1 MAFSPC
7 TLVFI
12 IKPAHNLFLLAS
24 TGVTNTHGPSP
35 QPTSCSQTTATGSY
49 SPMVIKSGY
58 YLLGTINLIFI
69 FLSLSICLS
78 LFLFLRLSFCQ
89 SCLLIFWR
97 FWAQGAHPRRQKVRL
112 FYVVKSNYISY
123 GDPPFYRLEGVYVQG
138 VQCVINLGGGSW
150 A

>member
-24 TGVTNTHGPSP
+24 TGVTNTHGPSS

-49 SPMVIKSGY
+49 SPMSGY
-58 YLLGTINLIFI
+58 YLLGIMNLIFI

-89 SCLLIFWR
+89 SCLLIFGDFEHKER
-97 FWAQGAHPRRQKVRL
+97 THVCRQKVRL
-112 FYVVKSNYISY
+112 FYVVKSKYISY

-138 VQCVINLGGGSW
+138 VQCVINLGGGS
-150 A
+150 